1 VSETTILFESPLP
14 EGFRLEEFTIIRSIG
29 EGGFSV
35 VYLARDH
42 TLECDV
48 AIKEYLPGSLASRS
62 SNMTIS
68 ARSAYLVDTFNQGLA
83 SFIKEAKL
91 LRTIEHPSVTKVY
104 RFFEGNGTA
113 YMVMPFYQGQTLKK
127 ILLSKTKAVDEQ
139 WLKNLLDPI
148 LDALDKIHLQQCFHR
163 DIAPDNIM
171 VTQTGTPVLIDF
183 GAARRV
189 VGNATQALTVIL
201 KPGYAPVEQYAET
214 SDLKQGAWT
223 DIYALAGVL
232 HYAIVGKAPVDSL
245 SRILHDTQ
253 PKLAETLQGK
263 YSAQFLAA
271 IDKGLSVKPDDRFA
285 GAREFRS
292 ALGMDNL
299 AVIDKP
305 QAKNKADASADAE
318 TTVLLKVKATNTS
331 VPKIVV
337 GMLSGAAVIATILIG
352 WKFFS
357 PAPVIAPPA
366 VGVAIVEPD
375 LATAPGATPALLE
388 KAPEK
393 IPEKIPEPTPE
404 PKPKAAPSAAP
415 LAAAKSQPPALPI
428 DSNKVPIDANKT
440 SPQKTPVDLKKKP
453 TVENAPAAP
462 ETSNFNIAPILT
474 EGSFWKY
481 QRSDVWLNEIPRKTT
496 EDIHILSVEPNSY
509 RVMIQSGG
517 LGKRERSFNKDGNQT
532 YRVDGIAYVNHIY
545 SWPMTIGKSWS
556 ISRIYTS
563 TKTSQKVAVQ
573 EQCTVAKQE
582 TVTVPAGQ
590 FKTLR
595 IDCQGFETPEGQD
608 ALRTETSRWYAPETR
623 RFAKTSIK
631 KWSGSTLTTSEVV
644 VLTEYSLK

>member
-1 VSETTILFESPLP
+1 VSEPTILFESPLP

-62 SNMTIS
+62 SNMSIS
-68 ARSAYLVDTFNQGLA
+68 ARSAHLVDTFNQGLA

-127 ILLSKTKAVDEQ
+127 ILLAKSKVVDEQ

-189 VGNATQALTVIL
+189 VGDATQALTVIL

-253 PKLAETLQGK
+253 PKLAETLQGQ
-263 YSAQFLAA
+263 YSAQFLTA

-285 GAREFRS
+285 SAKEFRS
-292 ALGMDNL
+292 ALGMDNR
-299 AVIDKP
+299 
-305 QAKNKADASADAE
+305 ADAE
-318 TTVLLKVKATNTS
+318 TTLLLKVESTKTT
-331 VPKIVV
+331 VPKEVV
-337 GMLSGAAVIATILIG
+337 GMLSGAAALAIILIG

-366 VGVAIVEPD
+366 VGVALVEPV
-375 LATAPGATPALLE
+375 LATAPTATSAS
-388 KAPEK
+388 
-393 IPEKIPEPTPE
+393 PEKIPEPTPE
-404 PKPKAAPSAAP
+404 PKPKAAPLAAP
-415 LAAAKSQPPALPI
+415 IAAAKSPPPALST
-428 DSNKVPIDANKT
+428 DSNKVLTDANKT
-440 SPQKTPVDLKKKP
+440 SPQKAPIDLKKKP
-453 TVENAPAAP
+453 TVEIAPAAP
-462 ETSNFNIAPILT
+462 DLLPVPAVTAAPKAVPKIATETSNFNIAPLLT
-474 EGSFWKY
+474 EGSFWKF
-481 QRSDVWLNEIPRKTT
+481 QRSDVWLNEIPRKTS
-496 EDIHILSVEPNSY
+496 EDIQILSVEPNGY

-517 LGKRERSFNKDGNQT
+517 VGKRERSFNKDGNQT
-532 YRVDGIAYVNHIY
+532 YRVDGIAYVNQIY

-556 ISRIYTS
+556 ISRTYTS
-563 TKTSQKVAVQ
+563 TKTLQKVAVQ

-644 VLTEYSLK
+644 VLTEYSLR

>member
-1 VSETTILFESPLP
+1 VSEPTILFESPLP

-62 SNMTIS
+62 SNMSI
-68 ARSAYLVDTFNQGLA
+68 APRSAHLVDIFNQGLA

-113 YMVMPFYQGQTLKK
+113 YIVMPFYQGHTLKK
-127 ILLSKTKAVDEQ
+127 ILLAKSKVVEEQ

-189 VGNATQALTVIL
+189 VGDATQALTVIL
-201 KPGYAPVEQYAET
+201 KPGYAPIEQYAET
-214 SDLKQGAWT
+214 SNLKQGAWT

-232 HYAIVGKAPVDSL
+232 HYAIVGKSPVDSL

-253 PKLAETLQGK
+253 PKLAEALRGQ

-285 GAREFRS
+285 SAKEFRN
-292 ALGMDNL
+292 ALGMAN
-299 AVIDKP
+299 AP
-305 QAKNKADASADAE
+305 ADAE
-318 TTVLLKVKATNTS
+318 TTLLLKVKPTKTS
-331 VPKIVV
+331 VPKKVV
-337 GMLSGAAVIATILIG
+337 GMLSGAVAMAIILMG

-357 PAPVIAPPA
+357 PAPVIAPPV
-366 VGVAIVEPD
+366 VGATVEPV
-375 LATAPGATPALLE
+375 LATAPV
-388 KAPEK
+388 
-393 IPEKIPEPTPE
+393 
-404 PKPKAAPSAAP
+404 AAPSAAP
-415 LAAAKSQPPALPI
+415 IAAPIAATKSPPPALPI
-428 DSNKVPIDANKT
+428 DANKVLIDPNKT
-440 SPQKTPVDLKKKP
+440 TPQNTPVDLKKKP
-453 TVENAPAAP
+453 NVEIARAAP
-462 ETSNFNIAPILT
+462 DLLAVPAVTAAPKAKPKIASETSNFEIPPLLT

-481 QRSDVWLNEIPRKTT
+481 QRSDVWLNEIPRKTS
-496 EDIHILSVEPNSY
+496 EDIQILSVAPNGY

-517 LGKRERSFNKDGNQT
+517 VGKRERSFNKDGNQT
-532 YRVDGIAYVNHIY
+532 YRVDGIAYVNQIY

-556 ISRIYTS
+556 ISRTYTS
-563 TKTSQKVAVQ
+563 TKTSQKVVVQ

-590 FKTLR
+590 FMTLR

-644 VLTEYSLK
+644 ALTEYSLR